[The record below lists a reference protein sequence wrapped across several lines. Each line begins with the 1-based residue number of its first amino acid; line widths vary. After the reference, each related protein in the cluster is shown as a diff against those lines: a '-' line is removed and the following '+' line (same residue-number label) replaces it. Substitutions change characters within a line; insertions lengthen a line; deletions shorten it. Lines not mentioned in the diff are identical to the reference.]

1 MGRYPQ
7 DSDSHGSLKDLQ
19 NAINKKKK
27 YLDAEI
33 SKAIRKQMKIDW
45 RSPLQSDDYAE
56 YRDEDFLEK
65 L

>member
-7 DSDSHGSLKDLQ
+7 DSDSHGSHKDLQ

-33 SKAIRKQMKIDW
+33 SKAIRKHRKG
-45 RSPLQSDDYAE
+45 
-56 YRDEDFLEK
+56 
-65 L
+65 